1 MRTIEAPGVGRCP
14 SRRLSGNATGTDSPQ
29 GSAYVQGEGHM
40 NINVEAT
47 ITWTADDFELVA
59 WACTNLMGGVGREDD
74 DKLARMAIK
83 AEATAT
89 ALRRSDG

>member
-1 MRTIEAPGVGRCP
+1 
-14 SRRLSGNATGTDSPQ
+14 
-29 GSAYVQGEGHM
+29 M